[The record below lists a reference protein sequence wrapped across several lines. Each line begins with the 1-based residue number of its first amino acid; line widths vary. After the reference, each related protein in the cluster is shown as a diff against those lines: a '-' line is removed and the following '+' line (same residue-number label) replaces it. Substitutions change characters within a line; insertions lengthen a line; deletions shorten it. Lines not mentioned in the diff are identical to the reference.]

1 MSRTVVGN
9 LLRDY
14 SRILSETSMDIE
26 CIHHYIVYSRYRI
39 GCLKYFHSKGKFNSK
54 TPKFHISPMD
64 KKYIVYNGTPL

>member
-26 CIHHYIVYSRYRI
+26 CIHHYIVYTDI
-39 GCLKYFHSKGKFNSK
+39 ELGVLNIFILKANSIAK
-54 TPKFHISPMD
+54 HQNFIYLPWTKSI
-64 KKYIVYNGTPL
+64 